1 VTAPKHVQPPRCHLT
16 VVVAVD
22 QLNPAVLA
30 AVRYAELLR
39 PTRLSG
45 FHVDLDQEAAVGLC
59 RAWNEHFGGRVPLV
73 VADPAGRSLA
83 ETFARTVIDD
93 LPDRNHPVV
102 VIVPARWGPEGELPT
117 STHQMSEVVAR
128 LATIDDVVV
137 FVVPALDAPQEY
149 GDGDIEDEL
158 DWAMARHEL
167 RRNAGI
173 PPSSR

>member
-1 VTAPKHVQPPRCHLT
+1 V
-16 VVVAVD
+16 
-22 QLNPAVLA
+22 
-30 AVRYAELLR
+30 
-39 PTRLSG
+39 
-45 FHVDLDQEAAVGLC
+45 AAVGLC

-102 VIVPARWGPEGELPT
+102 VIVPTRWGQDTELEP
-117 STHQMSEVVAR
+117 VLAR

-137 FVVPALDAPQEY
+137 FVVPALEAPQEY
-149 GDGDIEDEL
+149 GERDIEDEL

>member
-1 VTAPKHVQPPRCHLT
+1 MQRRTVTVPKHVQPPRCHLT

-45 FHVDLDQEAAVGLC
+45 FHVDLDQV
-59 RAWNEHFGGRVPLV
+59 
-73 VADPAGRSLA
+73 A

-102 VIVPARWGPEGELPT
+102 VIVPTRWGQDTELEP
-117 STHQMSEVVAR
+117 VLAR

-137 FVVPALDAPQEY
+137 FVVPALEAPQEY
-149 GDGDIEDEL
+149 GERDIEDEL